1 MTLPNGW
8 VGEEQDSAQPLLS
21 IEGTDPDFPAFAE
34 VWIFPRLDDDAAQAW
49 IDAQIAYYGPDDTI
63 SSNARSFQGA
73 DSAHQVLISALSED
87 GVIVYELWTAIARGS
102 QMFLLRVQTAEWW
115 STVEPQAKAFAD
127 SFTLEA
133 AKSSPASGEGSLF
146 QYWGEIVSID
156 PALVRTSP
164 ADIVGAIFSGLVKL
178 DTDLQVV
185 PDIAETWD
193 ISSDRTI
200 FTFTLRENAR
210 FHDGRPVTA
219 QDFKY
224 SWERALDPA
233 TESPTADTYLGD
245 IVGADAMTEGRAT
258 HLAGVEA
265 LDARTL
271 EVTIK
276 APFPYFLSKLT
287 YPTAYVVDRANVES
301 SESWT
306 DAPNGAGPFT
316 LEIWE
321 KDELLVLGRNDDW
334 YGGTP
339 GLANAVY
346 QIFAGHPMQ
355 MYENGEID
363 MVGLGIHNIDRAR
376 DPANILNDHLRE
388 GTLFCTTYLGFNVT
402 QPPFDDPKVRQA
414 LALAMEI
421 DKEIRVSRRGLAV
434 RAAGFVP
441 PGMAG
446 HNAELQPFAFD
457 PDAARRLLKESRYDE
472 AENLPPITSFARNST
487 IHWAWHE
494 HLGLEVE
501 AVSVFEFGDWLKR
514 QDNQEFG
521 VFTIGWC
528 ADYPD
533 PQNFLEI
540 LFHSDSAE
548 NRFAYNNEAVDSLLD
563 SAAIEPDAARRI
575 SLYQQAEQL
584 ILDDWVAV
592 PLRHSREYLLVQPYV
607 KGFEVTAIG
616 VPQLQNISIERRP

>member
-1 MTLPNGW
+1 MLKAAPVFILFVLSAMSLSLAPATVLPQDGEVVGLYRNATEGFSVTLPDGW
-8 VGEEQDSAQPLLS
+8 VGEELDSSQSLLS
-21 IEGTDPDFPAFAE
+21 IEGTYLDFPAFAE
-34 VWIFPRLDDDAAQAW
+34 VSIFPRLDDDAAQAW
-49 IDAQIAYYGPDDTI
+49 IDDQIAYYGPDDTI

-87 GVIVYELWTAIARGS
+87 GVIVYGLWTAIERGS
-102 QMFLLRVQTAEWW
+102 QMFLLSVQTAEWRW
-115 STVEPQAKAFAD
+115 STVEPQARAFTD

-156 PALVRTSP
+156 PALARSSP
-164 ADIVGAIFSGLVKL
+164 AAIVGAIFSGLVKL

-185 PDIAETWD
+185 PEIEETWD

-219 QDFKY
+219 EDFKY

-245 IVGADAMTEGRAT
+245 IVGTDAMTEGRAT

-306 DAPNGAGPFT
+306 DAPNGAGPFK
-316 LEIWE
+316 LEMRE

-339 GLANAVY
+339 GLAKAVY
-346 QIFAGHPMQ
+346 RIFAGHPMQ

-363 MVGLGIHNIDRAR
+363 MVGIGISNIDRAR
-376 DPANILNDHLRE
+376 DPANILNDHLRK

-441 PGMAG
+441 PVWLDTMRSSSPLLSTPMLLEDCSRSRAMTRPKTSRQSHRSPGTPPFTG
-446 HNAELQPFAFD
+446 HGTSTWA
-457 PDAARRLLKESRYDE
+457 LKWKLYRS
-472 AENLPPITSFARNST
+472 LS
-487 IHWAWHE
+487 
-494 HLGLEVE
+494 
-501 AVSVFEFGDWLKR
+501 
-514 QDNQEFG
+514 
-521 VFTIGWC
+521 
-528 ADYPD
+528 
-533 PQNFLEI
+533 
-540 LFHSDSAE
+540 SAT
-548 NRFAYNNEAVDSLLD
+548 
-563 SAAIEPDAARRI
+563 
-575 SLYQQAEQL
+575 
-584 ILDDWVAV
+584 
-592 PLRHSREYLLVQPYV
+592 
-607 KGFEVTAIG
+607 G
-616 VPQLQNISIERRP
+616 